1 LRLFLVARTA
11 AGKGFFSGLL
21 LVRSNWVE
29 ACTIESASAGAFATI
44 TTGLPWESKL
54 TDAELVTMAVTL
66 KLPEAFA

>member
-1 LRLFLVARTA
+1 V
-11 AGKGFFSGLL
+11 KGFFSGLL
-21 LVRSNWVE
+21 IRSNWVE